1 VVSAVLRDI
10 VSRTGGD
17 IYAGGTRALIPGPG
31 HSTKDRNL
39 SLMAAAGGRIVWWS
53 HAGDDAS
60 AVWAHLGLPDSGG
73 RQMTPRE
80 AAKERADRKRE
91 ADTDRARKRQFCAI
105 IWGGTEPAGGS
116 PVETYLRGRKIRGDI
131 PPVLRFHPAAPW
143 GYPDPSR
150 PLRTFPALVAIAT
163 APDGRTAAGL
173 HVTALKPDGSG
184 KATLSNPRLMYGDLA
199 GAAVQL
205 GPFPKTGELGLAEGI
220 ETALSHR
227 DLTGLVTWA
236 ALSTAGLRR
245 FAPPAGL
252 SRLVIAADGDD
263 AGLQAARYLA
273 ERSSRRCE
281 CVVTPAPHGSDWNDV
296 ASIGSSE

>member
-1 VVSAVLRDI
+1 MSAVLREI

-31 HSTKDRNL
+31 HSAKDRNL
-39 SLMAAAGGRIVWWS
+39 SLMMGAAGRVIWWS

-80 AAKERADRKRE
+80 AAKERGERKRE
-91 ADTDRARKRQFCAI
+91 ADADRARKRRFCAT
-105 IWGGTEPAGGS
+105 IWAGTKPAAGS
-116 PVETYLRGRKIRGDI
+116 PVEAYLRGRGIGGRT

-143 GYPDPSR
+143 GYPDSAK
-150 PLRTFPALVAIAT
+150 PLRTFPAMVAIAT

-173 HVTALKPDGSG
+173 HVTALKPDGSA
-184 KATLSNPRLMYGDLA
+184 KASLNNARLMYGDLA

-205 GPFPKTGELGLAEGI
+205 GPLPEAGELGLAEGI

-227 DLTGLVTWA
+227 DLTGVVTWA

-263 AGLQAARYLA
+263 AGLAAARDLA

-281 CVVTPAPHGSDWNDV
+281 CVVTSAPHGSDWNDV
-296 ASIGSSE
+296 LLIGSSE